1 MENRRIVMN
10 SVKMKCMAKTST
22 GKACR
27 FYAKEGESFCGRSN
41 HNARTLKV
49 GFNNPN
55 SGFSTRGWSKY
66 LPTELAEKAAA
77 ILNHPDYQ
85 NLMQEIEYV
94 NVRLGELA
102 VKISEIREEAGGN
115 VQQAWIDLIYLS
127 AEMRRLD
134 PEQDRELFGEKF
146 KEMGRLIKIG
156 AEEYSIRREID
167 KMIDLKAKLL
177 IKRQELMVRE
187 KKYIPLDQAQLFS
200 VNLYKAIEVVL
211 PIENKIIDSHDANKA
226 IKRIL
231 RQKFNMKSVS

>member
-1 MENRRIVMN
+1 MN

-22 GKACR
+22 GKPCR
-27 FYAKEGESFCGRSN
+27 FYAIEGQSFCGRSN

-55 SGFSTRGWSKY
+55 AGFSTRGWSKY
-66 LPTELAEKAAA
+66 LPTEIAEKASA

-102 VKISEIREEAGGN
+102 VEISEIQAEAGGA
-115 VQQAWIDLIYLS
+115 VQKAWIDLIFLGS
-127 AEMRRLD
+127 EMRRLD

-156 AEEYSIRREID
+156 ADEYSIRQEID

-187 KKYIPLDQAQLFS
+187 KKYIPFDQAMLFG

-211 PIENKIIDSHDANKA
+211 PLENRVIDSHDANKV

-231 RQKFNMKSVS
+231 RQKFNMKAAS